1 MMLRLGVFNQQIMKK
16 TAIIIFVTALVTSVL
31 TLSGSMLLQRKTNT
45 KLVPENEQVHFASN
59 RSDDVSSAGN
69 PDFVRAAAA
78 VTPAVV
84 HLKTEYGEAGGG
96 SYGFLDEIFGIPSP
110 QGRIA
115 GSGSGVIVSADGYIV
130 TNNHVVENASR
141 IDVILPDRRTFKGKV
156 VGTDPTTD
164 LALVKIPGKELPIAP
179 LGNSDAVQIGEWVLA
194 VGYPLSLSSTVTAG
208 IVSAKGRSIGIL
220 DRPARNGL
228 SGVST
233 AVESFI
239 QTDAAI
245 NMGNSGGA
253 LVNTAGQLVGIN
265 AAIASQTGSYT
276 GYGFAIPVNLAKKII
291 NDFKQFGEVKR
302 AYIGVSFSPPAVQD
316 ELLKKQGIEPGA
328 IDGVYITDVQP
339 GGAASSAGLKAGDVI
354 QRIDGS
360 EIESSAEFSERIAR
374 RRPGEKVKLEYLRG
388 GKKNQVTVTLKGRE
402 SLAGLAGNNKKELDL
417 QRKFGAS
424 FSPLDPAFKQR
435 YRIKSGIVITDIE
448 SGGFF
453 DQAGIPEGTIIT
465 SVNGG
470 PVNSVEDFSR
480 LLGRSR
486 NGIARIEGITSDG
499 ATFIFN
505 FPLGA

>member
-1 MMLRLGVFNQQIMKK
+1 MKK
-16 TAIIIFVTALVTSVL
+16 TAILIIVTALVTSVI
-31 TLSGSMLLQRKTNT
+31 TLSGSMILQRKTDNR
-45 KLVPENEQVHFASN
+45 LLPENEKVHFASN
-59 RSDDVSSAGN
+59 RSKTVSSAGN

-84 HLKTEYGEAGGG
+84 HLKTVYIQAGGR
-96 SYGFLDEIFGIPSP
+96 SSGFLEELFGFPSP
-110 QGRIA
+110 GGRIA
-115 GSGSGVIVSADGYIV
+115 GSGSGVIVSPDGYIV
-130 TNNHVVENASR
+130 TNNHVVENASQ
-141 IDVILPDRRTFKGKV
+141 IEVILPDRRTFKGKV

-164 LALVKIPGKELPIAP
+164 LALVKIQGKDLPVVP

-208 IVSAKGRSIGIL
+208 IVSAKGRNIGIL
-220 DRPARNGL
+220 DRSAGNDL
-228 SGVST
+228 SAVST

-245 NMGNSGGA
+245 NPGNSGGA

-276 GYGFAIPVNLAKKII
+276 GYGFAIPANLAKKII

-302 AYIGVSFSPPAVQD
+302 AYIGVSFPSPAVED
-316 ELLKKQGIEPGA
+316 ELLREQGIDPGK
-328 IDGVYITDVQP
+328 INGVYITDVQP
-339 GGAASSAGLKAGDVI
+339 GSAASSAGLKTGDVI
-354 QRIDGS
+354 QRIDGLDVA
-360 EIESSAEFSERIAR
+360 SSAEFSEQIAR
-374 RRPGEKVKLEYLRG
+374 RRPGEKVTLEYLRS

-402 SLAGLAGNNKKELDL
+402 SLSGLARNNRTELEL
-417 QRKFGAS
+417 QQKFGAS
-424 FSPLDPAFKQR
+424 FAPLDPAFKQR
-435 YRIKSGIVITDIE
+435 YRLKSGIVITDIK

-465 SVNGG
+465 RVNGS
-470 PVNSVEDFSR
+470 PVNTVEDFSS

-486 NGIARIEGITSDG
+486 NGMARIEGITSDG
-499 ATFIFN
+499 ATFMFN